1 MNIREMV
8 IDIIKGYNINGE
20 VKIVEQNL
28 LDQEDKETIVGKRV
42 TVIHSCSED
51 LEMVKAKPDYK
62 PNTIVAQSDFIF
74 GKDVAK
80 KYSCDNIL
88 YVDIINKL
96 IIGYFS
102 TIKSN
107 KALAL
112 TISTKLD
119 NGDIRTSENKEA

>member
-42 TVIHSCSED
+42 TVIHSCDED

-96 IIGYFS
+96 IVGYFS